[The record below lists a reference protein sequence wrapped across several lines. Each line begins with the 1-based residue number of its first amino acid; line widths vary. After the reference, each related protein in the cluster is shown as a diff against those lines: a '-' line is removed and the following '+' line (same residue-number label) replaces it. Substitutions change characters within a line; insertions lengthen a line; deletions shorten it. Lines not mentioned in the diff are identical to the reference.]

1 MTQKMMTTSKMK
13 TTLKMKTFKINV
25 FQTYFV
31 LFFAELSKSATV
43 VAVNTVEVGSH
54 KYICFHKE
62 VNLVTIVKMSGSY
75 QPHQ

>member
-1 MTQKMMTTSKMK
+1 MK
-13 TTLKMKTFKINV
+13 TILKMKTIKIKYFFRH
-25 FQTYFV
+25 FQYLA

-54 KYICFHKE
+54 KYNCFHKE